1 MTTRQVTIACT
12 ALILLIS
19 LFWFIGNKPSSTP
32 DSAHDTFA
40 PKQVFASYTYTGGIH
55 RYEGTV
61 MLPTPCT
68 TLALETFIQ
77 ESYPEHAVL
86 TLSTTPGDQEAC
98 IQVLDEREFVFQF
111 VASEDATVSAVFNG
125 TPVEL
130 IVTKLGGEGTDSL
143 PENTLLEAD
152 LLESLEE
159 TGLGGEDDNALEVQ

>member
-19 LFWFIGNKPSSTP
+19 LFWFIGNNSSSTP
-32 DSAHDTFA
+32 DSVRDTFA
-40 PKQVFASYTYTGGIH
+40 PEQVVATYTYSGGIH

-61 MLPTPCT
+61 TLPTPCT
-68 TLALETFIQ
+68 TLDLETLIQ

-86 TLSTTPGDQEAC
+86 TFTTTPGNQEAC

-111 VASEDATVSAVFNG
+111 VASEKATVSTVFNG

-130 IVTKLGGEGTDSL
+130 IVTKLGNEETELL
-143 PENTLLEAD
+143 PENSLLEAD
-152 LLESLEE
+152 LLETLEE
-159 TGLGGEDDNALEVQ
+159 TGLGTEDDNALEVQ